1 MKILVTYRQNNGPG
15 KGWETGAA
23 LIRALRR
30 MGHTAHPYGTTYQT
44 GKQIAPDPAW
54 TPDLIV
60 FMECG
65 DGERQYL
72 ELRENYPGVPLAMWD
87 FDTAIHMDL
96 TKKLVEMMKPD
107 QLFLANPD
115 MLPHFPGS
123 KYLPYAADETRFKPT
138 TGTKTGA
145 AIIGSPFPERVA
157 FAKSVGVEVIQTETG
172 QEYADAVAGL
182 KVHVHHTNS
191 GGDGLLVMRYWET
204 LCCGTVLLCPWDSAV
219 DNTFEVDAMRSPA
232 KIGHVVGYHGKEDA
246 SLKLLGLRNN
256 PGWAQSI
263 AANGRAHVL
272 ANHTYRHRAQEIFDA
287 L

>member
-44 GKQIAPDPAW
+44 GKNIAPPPLW
-54 TPDLIV
+54 IPDLII

-65 DGERQYL
+65 DGEPQYL
-72 ELRENYPGVPLAMWD
+72 DLRQKWPGVPLVMWL
-87 FDTAIHMDL
+87 FDTAINLDL
-96 TKKLVEMMKPD
+96 HRHLVHELHPD
-107 QLFLANPD
+107 EIFLANPD
-115 MLPHFPGS
+115 MLPHFAGS

-204 LCCGTVLLCPWDSAV
+204 LCCGTVLLCPDSASV
-219 DNTFEVDAMRSPA
+219 RRHFEPNKHLLTYENEFDAGTKLKVRLSHLTRTDEFSP
-232 KIGHVVGYHGKEDA
+232 IRV
-246 SLKLLGLRNN
+246 
-256 PGWAQSI
+256 
-263 AANGRAHVL
+263 AAAGRAHVL
-272 ANHTYRHRAQEIFDA
+272 AHHTYRHRAQEIIDS